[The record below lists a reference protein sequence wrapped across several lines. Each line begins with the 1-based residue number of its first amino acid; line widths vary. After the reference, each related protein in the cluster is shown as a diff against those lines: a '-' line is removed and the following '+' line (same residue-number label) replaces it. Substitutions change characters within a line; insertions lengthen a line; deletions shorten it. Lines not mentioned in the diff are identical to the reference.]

1 MSIRYAF
8 PSIILIRLL
17 RFEMDYWDFELG
29 LHANIAC
36 ILSMGFLVET
46 DFLVGMIWFEERW
59 EF

>member
-1 MSIRYAF
+1 
-8 PSIILIRLL
+8 
-17 RFEMDYWDFELG
+17 MDYWDFELG

-36 ILSMGFLVET
+36 FLSMGLLVET